1 MPDEIFE
8 LHIFQMSNH
17 RYNLIN
23 KIVFESRASELN
35 LYQD

>member
-8 LHIFQMSNH
+8 LYIFQMSNH
-17 RYNLIN
+17 RESLIN